1 MIKKVLSV
9 VAAAAVISTNL
20 FAGEVP

>member
-20 FAGEVP
+20 FA